1 MSIVRFLHTHRE
13 MLTLTTRATYQ
24 IEKLAKHYKTNKL
37 NIVPLKKNNYKVN
50 PLYHNPG
57 NFLDSIER
65 NKFTLYIHEPVTFN
79 LWDSTI
85 DWIET
90 ESREKGSGFVEI

>member
-1 MSIVRFLHTHRE
+1 MSLVRFLHTHRE
-13 MLTLTTRATYQ
+13 VLTLTTRATYQ

-37 NIVPLKKNNYKVN
+37 NIVPFKKNNYKVK

-57 NFLDSIER
+57 NFLDNIET
-65 NKFTLYIHEPVTFN
+65 NKFTLYIHEPVTFD

-90 ESREKGSGFVEI
+90 ESYEKGSGFIQS

>member
-1 MSIVRFLHTHRE
+1 MSHVRFLHTHRE
-13 MLTLTTRATYQ
+13 VLTLTTRATSQ
-24 IEKLAKHYKTNKL
+24 IGKLAEHYKTNKL
-37 NIVPLKKNNYKVN
+37 NIVPFKKNNYKVK

-57 NFLDSIER
+57 NFLDNIER
-65 NKFTLYIHEPVTFN
+65 NNFTLYIHEPVTFD

-90 ESREKGSGFVEI
+90 ESYEKGSGFIQS